1 MGITTLVKAAFA
13 GIVDLGRENT
23 SVSTSGKTLTAGI
36 VKFLM
41 EMSRFDMMKEDD
53 IFEQLY
59 AFEAEAGGG
68 IDRLSTLASTAFG
81 GWTIRDTDTTRS
93 PEEKEMLRLA
103 QTMGEGIQINEQ
115 IEAMTE
121 LLMMFGNIY
130 LKYNKGQITYLP
142 NKFVSFIE
150 SMEDKDQ
157 MVVDRILYTPAIMT
171 LYENDSLYET
181 EVLNPSEYR
190 HIKYK
195 LTPIHMKD
203 CMGRKTYGFYSISPL
218 QRAILPTWWKRQT
231 MIIDIL
237 WRWKN
242 LPREHHKID
251 SSAFT
256 LDKYIGSKKDR
267 ITQAQDDAQAEIAR
281 YTSSINELQPDQG
294 YVSLNNLDIS
304 TIESRTQHTSVNEL
318 SNQLDQKIWS
328 AINVPESIVNG
339 RGAGSYAS
347 ELVISNYVSAKIV
360 AIVNKFKPILLEM
373 VRDRI
378 LMVNPTLPVEK
389 LDMNVKLMIAAS
401 ELELFR
407 EAAIMATLGI
417 FTPDEVRELLS
428 YPNLTDDQR
437 KELMEI
443 IRQKAKNER
452 SNKGTGDAM
461 KSQDG
466 TYPETP
472 QSDQQHTRDTGQ
484 NIVRNAET

>member
-1 MGITTLVKAAFA
+1 MGFATMVKAVFS
-13 GIVDLGRENT
+13 GIIDLGKENT

-41 EMSRFDMMKEDD
+41 EMSRFDIMKEDD

-81 GWTIRDTDTTRS
+81 GWTIRDDDRMRDDD
-93 PEEKEMLRLA
+93 EKEMLRLA
-103 QTMGEGIQINEQ
+103 KTLGESMQINEH

-121 LLMMFGNIY
+121 LLMMFGNVY
-130 LKYNKGQITYLP
+130 LRYKKGQITYLP
-142 NKFVSFIE
+142 NKYVSFIE
-150 SMEDKDQ
+150 DMEQ
-157 MVVDRILYTPAIMT
+157 LEQITADRILYSPAIMT
-171 LYENDSLYET
+171 LYENDPMYTTET
-181 EVLNPSEYR
+181 IDSKEYR

-203 CMGRKTYGFYSISPL
+203 IMGRKTYGFYSISPL

-251 SSAFT
+251 SSSFT
-256 LDKYIGSKKDR
+256 LDKYIGSKSQR
-267 ITQAQDDAQAEIAR
+267 IQQAQDDADTEIAR
-281 YTSSINELQPDQG
+281 YTAQINNLQPDQG

-304 TIESRTQHTSVNEL
+304 TIESRTQHTSVNNL
-318 SNQLDQKIWS
+318 TNQLDQKVWS

-339 RGAGSYAS
+339 KGAGSYAS

-360 AIVNKFKPILLEM
+360 SIVSKFKPIFLEM

-378 LMVNPTLPVEK
+378 LMINPNLPVEK

-417 FTPDEVRELLS
+417 FTPDEIRNMLQFAD
-428 YPNLTDDQR
+428 LTEQQR
-437 KELMEI
+437 KELEEI
-443 IRQKAKNER
+443 WKRQQT

-466 TYPETP
+466 TGPETP
-472 QSDQQHTRDTGQ
+472 YSDQQHTRDAGQ
-484 NIVRNAET
+484 NATRNAES